1 MIQRK
6 PKKCKGTGRAIGFGC
21 LTPKMLHKFGLCI
34 DCFKNWL
41 FDTSEGSKYRESVQ
55 IRAKK
60 HVQKQT
66 KKEESE
72 KKEENRQK
80 KIDLMS
86 SDRYRAKYVQT
97 VFNKIARLIDYGQP
111 CIVTGYYDGIMNG
124 GHFISVGNNRTLSLN
139 LHNIHI
145 QSYESNGPKGGD
157 NQLYRQGLIDTY
169 GIEYLEKIE
178 ALKSTPALKLSKS
191 ELVNFRSI
199 AMKIVNELKNNLIV
213 RTPEERIVLREEINQ
228 RIGIYN

>member
-1 MIQRK
+1 MIQQK
-6 PKKCKGTGRAIGFGC
+6 PKKCKGTGKALGYGC
-21 LTPKMLHKFGLCI
+21 GDKLFLHKFGLCQK
-34 DCFKNWL
+34 CFKEWL
-41 FDTSEGSKYRESVQ
+41 FSNDGLPYLNSTQ

-60 HVQKQT
+60 YVQKEQNKELAI
-66 KKEESE
+66 KKEET
-72 KKEENRQK
+72 RQK

-86 SDRYRAKYVQT
+86 SDRYRAKYVQP

-111 CIVTGYYDGIMNG
+111 CIVTGYYDGVMNG

-178 ALKSTPALKLSKS
+178 ALRSIPALKLSKS
-191 ELVNFRSI
+191 ELVHFRSI
-199 AMKIVNELKNNLIV
+199 AIKIANELKSNPII
-213 RTPEERIVLREEINQ
+213 RTPEERIALRESINKK
-228 RIGIYN
+228 IGIYQ